1 MTFYDG
7 YQFLFNKVIWTCHTL
22 NGRGQVYEPMWMCV
36 SDDNQIRN
44 FGISEIAL
52 YPQVMTGPA
61 FRPTDTAGDHPGEPG
76 TRGRYI
82 KGCRCDQCK
91 AENAA
96 YVKRWRRTRGV

>member
-1 MTFYDG
+1 MMFYEG
-7 YQFLFNKVIWTCHTL
+7 YQFLYRKAVWTCQGFVDQHHTF
-22 NGRGQVYEPMWMCV
+22 EPAWKAS
-36 SDDNQIRN
+36 SDYGTWRT
-44 FGISEIAL
+44 FPISEIAL

-91 AENAA
+91 AANAA
-96 YVKRWRRTRGV
+96 YVKRWRRTRG